1 MNNAEALK
9 WYYKAAEQGVAEAQF
24 ILGLDYKRGEGG
36 VKKDFAKG
44 VEWYRKAAEQ
54 GHMYALYNLAVSYE
68 YGEGVPKDKE
78 TAIKLYQKAAEQGC
92 TDAEKDVK
100 RLEGGG
106 LGSAVAAGA
115 ALGGAALIWKFL
127 NS

>member
-44 VEWYRKAAEQ
+44 AEWYRKAAEQ
-54 GHMYALYNLAVSYE
+54 GHMYALYNLAVCYE
-68 YGEGVPKDKE
+68 YGERCPKRQGNSNKNCIRRRQSKAVQMQKRMSSDW
-78 TAIKLYQKAAEQGC
+78 KAAALALPSQPVRHW
-92 TDAEKDVK
+92 AE
-100 RLEGGG
+100 LPCSG
-106 LGSAVAAGA
+106 
-115 ALGGAALIWKFL
+115 KF
-127 NS
+127 

>member
-1 MNNAEALK
+1 
-9 WYYKAAEQGVAEAQF
+9 
-24 ILGLDYKRGEGG
+24 
-36 VKKDFAKG
+36 
-44 VEWYRKAAEQ
+44 
-54 GHMYALYNLAVSYE
+54 MYALYNLAVSYE

-106 LGSAVAAGA
+106 LGSAVAGGVALA
-115 ALGGAALIWKFL
+115 ATGLIWKIL
-127 NS
+127 RI